1 MRWPWRVDTLFA
13 RLMWAQAGLALAT
26 FVLVVAGAQVA
37 ARVRQAVPY
46 AQLWAPALKAVQ
58 ACPACLL
65 PEAPGGAPLQLSAS
79 VQGRRTFDPT
89 WLPGAHVLRD
99 EWQSMGVVV
108 DDLRIEFGARPTLIW
123 VHLPV
128 AGGSSLWLG
137 TPLPEVSPQWSI
149 ASTPLPLL
157 WLALVVGV
165 SWVFVR
171 RVVAPLDLLR
181 DRMESFVAEPA
192 AALTAPRPDSP
203 LPAGA
208 ATEVLGMYRA
218 YEALLGRLQQ
228 QECERLLLLAGI
240 SHDLRSPLGR
250 IRLSAELLPQT
261 PDNLADVAI
270 IVRNV
275 VYADQLVDSFLDHVR
290 VASLALT
297 ETVDLAAVAAAVV
310 AQFGVRPE
318 ELALQ
323 RPVDAVWLSHSN
335 ALLLDRLVFN
345 LVDNARKHGLG
356 PVIVCVAS
364 SGRGEGKSL
373 SLTVTDQGEGLPAAQ
388 ADLLLS
394 AFARGDVNRQVPGS
408 GLGLTVVQQVVARLG
423 GRLSFLRDQVGHH
436 ARVELPAS

>member
-128 AGGSSLWLG
+128 AGGSS
-137 TPLPEVSPQWSI
+137 
-149 ASTPLPLL
+149 L